1 MDFFPFLQPQV
12 LFTTNEPQSYVTG
25 SGGKAACTQPGVA
38 KGMAGETKS
47 QRAGEAAQA
56 EIHKGAYGD

>member
-1 MDFFPFLQPQV
+1 
-12 LFTTNEPQSYVTG
+12 
-25 SGGKAACTQPGVA
+25 VA

-56 EIHKGAYGD
+56 EIHKGDYGD

>member
-1 MDFFPFLQPQV
+1 MKKQTEKEESGASHPGG
-12 LFTTNEPQSYVTG
+12 TG
-25 SGGKAACTQPGVA
+25 SGGKAACTQPRVA